1 MKKYTLTSLLLLAA
15 MLTASCGENTGT
27 NTPVADT
34 AADTA
39 AIVTEAVTE
48 AVPTEMDEHPLPD
61 ADMNGMPFRFLNY
74 DPVTLTWALIDQVV
88 DEETGESINDEIFR
102 RNSRISEK
110 YNVVFEETVNEDVP
124 SIYRKTLM
132 SGEDLYEIGMPYD
145 SYTATLYSDGLIR
158 SWDCLPHVDLERSWW
173 DQNANHIFNIGGK
186 QFAAVGDFYLGML
199 TRGFVIVFN
208 KELLASAD
216 LNVNLYDMVR
226 NSTWTLDKYI
236 EIAKQFPRDLNGD
249 GQWDEGDQYGTA
261 GAIKLH
267 FGSLAIGCG
276 AKYFSYD
283 KDGNPYFSVG
293 EDAHTINVFEKI
305 YELHDGT
312 NIYFQHYKNT
322 FHSGSNESR
331 DMFLEGR
338 TIFQG
343 TSTKG
348 IEYYRDSDFDIG
360 ILPYPK
366 FDEKQEEYHIL
377 TSECG
382 VATIPVTIPEER
394 LANVSIILEAL
405 SRDGQQN
412 LIPTYKEVVL
422 KSKYS
427 RDEDSAEMLDIIF
440 KSSTYDLGMSI
451 WPEQTHFKYMTDFQN
466 WKNNFVSTT
475 EKIEKV
481 IGKQVDILLDAISEN
496 T

>member
-1 MKKYTLTSLLLLAA
+1 MKACKLPALLLAA
-15 MLTASCGENTGT
+15 LLLASCGDSTAAPTDGS
-27 NTPVADT
+27 T

-39 AIVTEAVTE
+39 APETAAVTE
-48 AVPTEMDEHPLPD
+48 AIPTEADEHPLPEV
-61 ADMNGMPFRFLNY
+61 DMNGMPFRILNY
-74 DPVTLTWALIDQVV
+74 NQQTLTWALIDQVV
-88 DEETGESINDEIFR
+88 DEENGESINDEIFR

-110 YNVVFEETVNEDVP
+110 YNVVFAETEDENVP
-124 SIYRKTLM
+124 TTYRKVLM

-145 SYTATLYSDGLIR
+145 SQTAALYSDGLIR
-158 SWDCLPHVDLERSWW
+158 SWDCLPYVDLERSWW
-173 DQNANHIFNIGGK
+173 DQNANSVFNIRGK

-216 LNVNLYDMVR
+216 IDENLYDLVR
-226 NSTWTLDKYI
+226 TNQWTLDKYI
-236 EIAKQFPRDLNGD
+236 EIAKMFPADLNGD
-249 GQWDEGDQYGTA
+249 GKMDESDQYGTA

-283 KDGNPYFSVG
+283 SDGNPYFSVG
-293 EDAHTINVFEKI
+293 EDEHTLEVFQKI
-305 YELHDGT
+305 FDLHDGT
-312 NIYFQHYKNT
+312 NIYFQHYHDT

-331 DMFLEGR
+331 EMFLEGR
-338 TIFQG
+338 SIFQG
-343 TSTKG
+343 SSTKG
-348 IEYYRDSDFDIG
+348 IEYYRDCDFDIG
-360 ILPYPK
+360 IIPYPK
-366 FDEKQEEYHIL
+366 YTEQQKDYHIL
-377 TSECG
+377 CSECG
-382 VATIPVTIPEER
+382 VATIPVTLPEER
-394 LANVSIILEAL
+394 LENVSIILEAL

-440 KSSTYDLGMSI
+440 NASTYDLGLSI
-451 WPEQTHFKYMTDFQN
+451 WPEQTHFQYMTDYLR
-466 WKNNFVSTT
+466 WKDNFVSTT
-475 EKIEKV
+475 EKIEKIV
-481 IGKQVDILLDAISEN
+481 AKQVENLLEAIVAN

>member
-1 MKKYTLTSLLLLAA
+1 MKRNALIPILLLAA
-15 MLTASCGENTGT
+15 LLAASCGDSTDPST
-27 NTPVADT
+27 ADT
-34 AADTA
+34 AAETTA
-39 AIVTEAVTE
+39 PVTEAVTE
-48 AVPTEMDEHPLPD
+48 AIPTEADEHPLPEV
-61 ADMNGMPFRFLNY
+61 DMGGMPFRILNY
-74 DPVTLTWALIDQVV
+74 DPRTLTWALIDQVV
-88 DEETGESINDEIFR
+88 AEENGESINDEIFR

-110 YNVVFEETVNEDVP
+110 YNVVFEETEDENVP
-124 SIYRKTLM
+124 TVYRKVLL

-145 SYTATLYSDGLIR
+145 SNTAAMYSDGLIR
-158 SWDCLPHVDLERSWW
+158 SWDCLPYVDLERSWW
-173 DQNANHIFNIGGK
+173 DQNANSVFNIGGK

-208 KELLASAD
+208 KQLLSTVD
-216 LNVNLYDMVR
+216 LDVNLYDMVR
-226 NSTWTLDKYI
+226 NSTWTLDAYI
-236 EIAKQFPRDLNGD
+236 EIAKMFPKDLDGNGK
-249 GQWDEGDQYGTA
+249 WEESDQYGTA

-276 AKYFSYD
+276 VKYFSYD

-293 EDAHTINVFEKI
+293 EDAHAIEVFEKI
-305 YELHDGT
+305 YNLHNGT
-312 NIYFQHYKNT
+312 NIYYQHYKDT

-331 DMFLEGR
+331 EMFLEGR
-338 TIFQG
+338 SIFQG
-343 TSTKG
+343 SSTKG

-366 FDEKQEEYHIL
+366 YDETQEEYHIL

-382 VATIPVTIPEER
+382 VATIPITLPEER
-394 LANVSIILEAL
+394 LENVSIILEAL

-440 KSSTYDLGMSI
+440 NSSTYDLGLSI
-451 WPEQTHFKYMTDFQN
+451 WPDLTHFKYMTDFMN
-466 WKNNFVSTT
+466 WKNQFVSTT
-475 EKIEKV
+475 EKIEKT
-481 IGKQVDILLDAISEN
+481 IGKQVDKLLEAIAEN